1 MTIHLAHTINYLDF
15 SWSWE

>member
-15 SWSWE
+15 IWSWE